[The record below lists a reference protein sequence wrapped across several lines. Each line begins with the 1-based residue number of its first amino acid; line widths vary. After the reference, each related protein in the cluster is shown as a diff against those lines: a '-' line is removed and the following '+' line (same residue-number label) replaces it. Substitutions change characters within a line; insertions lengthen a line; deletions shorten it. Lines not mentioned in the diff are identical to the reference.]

1 MRMIRFILPTSFVQF
16 FTHLIHFIN
25 FLQLFS
31 RDGSVQTSIR
41 SIFFLKSNNNKKPKN
56 QGCQEYSNM
65 GIFLWNISNHWLHGI
80 FQTKGTWKYSE
91 TVGTETFP
99 TKGNTEYFKAYL
111 EYFETKWLW
120 ILWNKGYLEYFE
132 KKGYLEYFKT
142 KVTLNILKQ
151 MEPLKKG
158 TLNKNI
164 SKKGYLEYFEK
175 RYLEYFETKGTLN
188 ILKQRLPGIFRP
200 ILCSSS
206 PPSSSGSLCTPSL
219 CPQIFPQES
228 KSPEAICVGL
238 DADAEKYQ
246 QPQKSISSSETAE
259 KWVKT
264 LGKNQV
270 LLFWARWS
278 TLGFPAR
285 RQRLDGGL
293 YSTRASKQRPP
304 HLNRRQPAKVFRKL

>member
-80 FQTKGTWKYSE
+80 FQTKGTWQYSE
-91 TVGTETFP
+91 TEGTETFP
-99 TKGNTEYFKAYL
+99 TKGNTEYFRSCL

-142 KVTLNILKQ
+142 K
-151 MEPLKKG
+151 
-158 TLNKNI
+158 
-164 SKKGYLEYFEK
+164 
-175 RYLEYFETKGTLN
+175 GTLN
-188 ILKQRLPGIFRP
+188 ILKQLLPGIFRP

-228 KSPEAICVGL
+228 KSPEAICVEL

-246 QPQKSISSSETAE
+246 QLQKSISSFETAE

-304 HLNRRQPAKVFRKL
+304 HLNRRQPAKVFGKL

>member
-1 MRMIRFILPTSFVQF
+1 MIT
-16 FTHLIHFIN
+16 
-25 FLQLFS
+25 
-31 RDGSVQTSIR
+31 
-41 SIFFLKSNNNKKPKN
+41 
-56 QGCQEYSNM
+56 
-65 GIFLWNISNHWLHGI
+65 WNISNKGNMKVFWNRRNWNISNQREHRIFQSIPWIFWNKVALNTLKQRVPWIFRKKRVPGI
-80 FQTKGTWKYSE
+80 FHNG
-91 TVGTETFP
+91 
-99 TKGNTEYFKAYL
+99 YL
-111 EYFETKWLW
+111 EYFET
-120 ILWNKGYLEYFE
+120 NGTF
-132 KKGYLEYFKT
+132 KKGYLEH
-142 KVTLNILKQ
+142 
-151 MEPLKKG
+151 
-158 TLNKNI
+158 
-164 SKKGYLEYFEK
+164 FEK
-175 RYLEYFETKGTLN
+175 RVPWIFRNKGYLEYFETKGTLN
-188 ILKQRLPGIFRP
+188 ILKQLLPGIFRP

-246 QPQKSISSSETAE
+246 QLRKSIRSFETAE

-293 YSTRASKQRPP
+293 YSTRTSKQRPP